1 MLGRRPEHPSG
12 WTLGS
17 EPEGDRKN
25 NPDRGG
31 FTRMTPVPTAAAPQR
46 VLLGILFMMLATSLL
61 PVMNGL
67 VKILSAD
74 YPTEQ
79 IIWARTASHL
89 VFVLLLFGPGIG
101 WRIFR
106 SVRLKAQI
114 GRSLVLLCS
123 TTCFFS
129 GVKFMPLAEASSVSF
144 ASPFI
149 VALLAVP
156 LLGEKLSLVRLAAVA
171 VGFLGVLVV
180 VRPGSEV
187 FNWASLLIFGSAFFY
202 ASYQILT
209 RFVAGHDRP
218 ETSVVYSA
226 LVGTVVM
233 TAVVPFFWTTPHDLA
248 DIALLAS
255 LGVLGGLG
263 HYCVARSLTYA
274 AASVVTPFHYWQIVG
289 AVTTGYLL
297 FGDLPDVYTWTGAA
311 LIVGSGLFIGWRETR
326 ERAQP

>member
-1 MLGRRPEHPSG
+1 MEHPASG
-12 WTLGS
+12 A
-17 EPEGDRKN
+17 
-25 NPDRGG
+25 
-31 FTRMTPVPTAAAPQR
+31 VPR
-46 VLLGILFMMLATSLL
+46 SLLGILFMMLATSLF
-61 PVMNGL
+61 PVMNGV

-79 IIWARTASHL
+79 IIWARTASHM

-114 GRSLVLLCS
+114 GRSLVLLGS

-171 VGFLGVLVV
+171 VGFLGVL
-180 VRPGSEV
+180 
-187 FNWASLLIFGSAFFY
+187 
-202 ASYQILT
+202 
-209 RFVAGHDRP
+209 
-218 ETSVVYSA
+218 
-226 LVGTVVM
+226 
-233 TAVVPFFWTTPHDLA
+233 
-248 DIALLAS
+248 
-255 LGVLGGLG
+255 GGLG
-263 HYCVARSLTYA
+263 HYCVARALTYGTA
-274 AASVVTPFHYWQIVG
+274 GVVSPFHYWQIVG

-311 LIVGSGLFIGWRETR
+311 LIVASGLFIGWRETR
-326 ERAQP
+326 EHAPVKIASP